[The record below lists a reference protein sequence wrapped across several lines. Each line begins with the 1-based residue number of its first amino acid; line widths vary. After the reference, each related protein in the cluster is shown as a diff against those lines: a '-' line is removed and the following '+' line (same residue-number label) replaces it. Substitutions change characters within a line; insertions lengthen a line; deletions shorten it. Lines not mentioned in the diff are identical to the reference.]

1 MKTDDWLWIICILK
15 LFWHFLFWPN
25 LISRADNASQ
35 KSQGSSS
42 GGGGYTNGH
51 SGGVSPN
58 SSQLSMDGRESTLIT
73 RTQKQHITQNVST
86 RDKKKVR
93 AWVNFLYF
101 RWRRRRKRSAKCS
114 ISGRTGCPSTS
125 SRGRRWRATTTGV
138 TWTIRTSS
146 LQTINYTSNSSS
158 SSSNILTTTTDHQPH
173 QPPARGAIRPWTTT
187 EVRNS
192 RAIVP
197 SKSV

>member
-1 MKTDDWLWIICILK
+1 MCI
-15 LFWHFLFWPN
+15 FFWPDP
-25 LISRADNASQ
+25 ISRADNASQ
-35 KSQGSSS
+35 KSHGSSS

-86 RDKKKVR
+86 QEKKS
-93 AWVNFLYF
+93 AGVNFLYF
-101 RWRRRRKRSAKCS
+101 RWRQRRKRFAKCS
-114 ISGRTGCPSTS
+114 ISGRTGCRLTL
-125 SRGRRWRATTTGV
+125 SRGRRGRGTTGV

-146 LQTINYTSNSSS
+146 LQTISSTSSNSSS
-158 SSSNILTTTTDHQPH
+158 SSSSILTTTIGHQPH
-173 QPPARGAIRPWTTT
+173 RPPVRGAIRPWTTT

-192 RAIVP
+192 RAIMP
-197 SKSV
+197 SKSM